1 VTHPIVT
8 EELRLLER
16 VCTALG
22 RSPAMEPPSEASVVD
37 DLERIREQLLRGE
50 MDYFERSALNTRW
63 ILQTA
68 LLRQLRESRS
78 APRVDRDSPYFAHLR
93 LREGERVRDL
103 CLGKATYLQQGVR
116 IVDWRHAPIAQL
128 FYRYQQGDEY
138 EEDIN
143 GRTLLGTILARRT
156 LAIRSGTLERVE
168 APEGTFLADPAHP
181 DGWRRADRA
190 APRLSGGEGAA
201 LRVHGTSEGAGR
213 RLGTDLTG
221 SRRRADKHLPDIAGL
236 IAPEQF
242 DLITRPDSGFVV
254 IRGAAG
260 SGKTTVALHR
270 IAYLAYEDPVID
282 SGRTLFVVF
291 SPALRNYVGHVLPAL
306 GVKGVQVRTF
316 SEWAMEQRRRHF
328 PELPDRHRED
338 TPALVRR
345 LKLHPSL
352 LVALERQVKRV
363 AGPPTRTQVIDD
375 WASVLTQRALLEEVF
390 RDTAPD
396 AFREREFEEVVD
408 HCRRRNEELA
418 SWLGGDREVPGELDE
433 EDDALLLRA
442 WQTRVGPITVGPRRR
457 LDYRHIAIDEV
468 QDFSPT
474 EVRVLIDCLDERR
487 SLTLAGDTQQHVMQD
502 AGFTSWSEFFTH
514 LKIDGTEV
522 NTLEVSYRTS
532 QEIAE
537 FAAALLGELR
547 EDDLPLITTRSGPP
561 VEFFQHTDHGGCI
574 AALADAL
581 TELAGEEPL
590 ASVAVLTPSPSLSEL
605 YFSGLEKSE
614 VPRLH
619 LVREQDFRFAPG
631 VEVTEIE
638 QVKGLEFDYVI
649 LVGVSEAHFADEPM
663 ARRLLH
669 VGATRAVH
677 QLWLTSTGT
686 PSKIVR
692 EAVLASEKP

>member
-1 VTHPIVT
+1 VTDPIVT

-16 VCTALG
+16 VATALE
-22 RSPAMEPPSEASVVD
+22 RFPEMEPPSEDSLVD

-50 MDYFERSALNTRW
+50 MDYFERSALTTRW
-63 ILQTA
+63 NLQTA
-68 LLRQLRESRS
+68 LLQQLRKSRS
-78 APRVDRDSPYFAHLR
+78 APRIDRDCPYFAHLR
-93 LREGERVRDL
+93 LQEGDRVRDL
-103 CLGKATYLQQGVR
+103 CLGKASYLQQGLR

-138 EEDIN
+138 EEEIN
-143 GRTLLGTILARRT
+143 GRTLLGNIEVRRT
-156 LAIRSGTLERVE
+156 LAIRSSALERIE
-168 APEGTFLADPAHP
+168 APEGTFLADSAHP
-181 DGWRRADRA
+181 DGWRRTERP

-201 LRVHGTSEGAGR
+201 LRVHGTNEGTGR
-213 RLGTDLTG
+213 RLGTDLSG

-270 IAYLAYEDPVID
+270 IAYLAYEDPTID
-282 SGRTLFVVF
+282 SSRTLFVVF
-291 SPALRNYVGHVLPAL
+291 SPALRDYVGHVLPAL
-306 GVKGVQVRTF
+306 GVKRVQVRTF
-316 SEWAMEQRRRHF
+316 REWAAEQRRRLF
-328 PELPDRHRED
+328 PELPNRRRED

-363 AGPPTRTQVIDD
+363 AGSPIPSQAIDD
-375 WASVLTQRALLEEVF
+375 WASVLTGRALLEEVF
-390 RDTAPD
+390 RDTAPN
-396 AFREREFEEVVD
+396 AFRERQLDEVTE

-418 SWLGGDREVPGELDE
+418 SWLGGDREVAGELDE

-442 WQTRVGPITVGPRRR
+442 WQMRVGPITAGAKRR
-457 LDYRHIAIDEV
+457 LDYRHVAIDEV
-468 QDFSPT
+468 QDFSPS
-474 EVRVLIDCLDERR
+474 EVRVLIDCLSEQK

-514 LKIDGTEV
+514 LNIDGTEV
-522 NTLEVSYRTS
+522 DTLQVSYRTS

-537 FAAALLGELR
+537 FSAALLGELR
-547 EDDLPLITTRSGPP
+547 ENDVPLITTRSGPP
-561 VEFFQHTDHGGCI
+561 VEFFQHTDHGACI

-581 TELAGEEPL
+581 TELASEEPL

-605 YFSGLEKSE
+605 YYSGLEKSE

-619 LVREQDFRFAPG
+619 IVRNQDFRFAPG

-649 LVGVSEAHFADEPM
+649 LVEVGESHFADRPM

-677 QLWLTSTGT
+677 QLWLTSTEA
-686 PSKIVR
+686 PSKIVQ
-692 EAVLASEKP
+692 EAIRAGGER